1 MKAIT
6 LFKHGDPEEAFRT
19 EEQIHPDPEANEVV
33 IAVEAFGLNFADVM
47 ARRGVYGDAPPLP
60 FTPGYE
66 VVGHIDSVGSD
77 VEPDM
82 KGKRVVA
89 MTRFGGYAE
98 YVRTHKDG
106 VAVIPEDLDA
116 GKATA
121 LATQYC
127 TAYFATHPMANLR
140 QGEKVLIHSAS
151 GGVGIALTQLAK
163 NKGCTIYGTTS
174 SAWKLDPMKEQ
185 GVDRPIDRSQEDY
198 VKVIRDELGG
208 AELDVIF
215 DPLGGKQF
223 KRNLSLLAPA
233 GRLIGF
239 GGAERMGKKG
249 PLATLRFILSF
260 GFIHPGKI
268 LMASRSVMGLNLLRI
283 ADHDPQKI
291 RNAIR
296 EVVTMTEQGS
306 LDPVVGAYYPAERI
320 DQAHRALEDRA
331 VTGKVVVH
339 WGSAPSEPSQ

>member
-19 EEQIHPDPEANEVV
+19 EEQIHPDPGPKEVV

-60 FTPGYE
+60 FTPGYD
-66 VVGHIDSVGSD
+66 VVGHIDSVGEE

-98 YVRTHKDG
+98 YVRTHEDG
-106 VAVIPEDLDA
+106 VAVVPEDLDA

-127 TAYFATHPMANLR
+127 TAYFAAHSMADLR
-140 QGEKVLIHSAS
+140 EGEKVLIHSAP
-151 GGVGIALTQLAK
+151 GGVGVALTQLAR
-163 NKGCTIYGTTS
+163 NKGCRIYGTS
-174 SAWKLDPMKEQ
+174 GSQWKLEPMKEQ
-185 GVDRPIDRSQEDY
+185 GVDRPIDREQEDY
-198 VKVIRDELGG
+198 AQVIREETGG

-215 DPLGGKQF
+215 DPLGGKHF
-223 KRNLSLLAPA
+223 KKNLSLLAPA
-233 GRLIGF
+233 GRLVGF
-239 GGAERMGKKG
+239 GGAERVGKKG

-260 GFIHPGKI
+260 GFVHPGKV
-268 LMASRSVMGLNLLRI
+268 LMASRSIMGLNLLRI
-283 ADHDPQKI
+283 ADHDPEKL
-291 RNAIR
+291 RNAIQQ
-296 EVVTMTEQGS
+296 VVAMTEQGA
-306 LDPVVGAYYPAERI
+306 LEPMVGANYPAERI
-320 DQAHRALEDRA
+320 DEAHRALEDRA
-331 VTGKVVVH
+331 VTGKVAVH
-339 WGSAPSEPSQ
+339 WDMGS

>member
-6 LFKHGDPEEAFRT
+6 LFKHGEPEEAFRT
-19 EEQIHPDPEANEVV
+19 EEQIHPDPDADEVV

-66 VVGHIDSVGSD
+66 VVGHIDSMGSN

-106 VAVIPEDLDA
+106 VAIIPEDLDA

-127 TAYFATHPMANLR
+127 TAYLAAHGLANIHEGDR
-140 QGEKVLIHSAS
+140 VLIHSAA
-151 GGVGIALTQLAK
+151 GGVGIALTQMAR
-163 NKGCTIYGTTS
+163 NKGCRIYGTS
-174 SAWKLDPMKEQ
+174 SSNWKLKPMKEE
-185 GVDRPIDRSQEDY
+185 GVHRPIDRTEEDY
-198 VKVIRDELGG
+198 AQAIRDEMGG
-208 AELDVIF
+208 SKMDVIF

-223 KRNLSLLAPA
+223 KRNLSLLAPG
-233 GRLIGF
+233 GRLVGF
-239 GGAERMGKKG
+239 GGTERLDKKG
-249 PLATLRFILSF
+249 PLATLRFIFSF
-260 GFIHPGKI
+260 GFIHPGKL

-283 ADHDPQKI
+283 ADHDPARI
-291 RNAIR
+291 RHAIQG
-296 EVVTMTEQGS
+296 VVTMTEQGA
-306 LDPVVGAYYPAERI
+306 LNPKLGASFPSDRI
-320 DQAHRALEDRA
+320 GDAHRALEDRE
-331 VTGKVVVH
+331 VTGKVAVY
-339 WGSAPSEPSQ
+339 WEKEG